1 MEISKKEIIL
11 RLLNQIYSLIDFNKD
26 LKERLKELEDEIKEL
41 KKGSN

>member
-26 LKERLKELEDEIKEL
+26 LKEKLKELEDEIKEL